1 MEGILGRKDI
11 KDIQLDQSFDIETN
25 VSNTHVEIYNIYK
38 KMKEARGENQLITLI
53 KKHKKDT
60 KSIFLSATPSEYELK
75 LSDKIVEQIIRPT
88 GLLDPITYVYPKSG
102 DYDHLIMS
110 IDTLLKKKPHLQEF
124 MDGYT
129 LKDGVE
135 EVF

>member
-1 MEGILGRKDI
+1 MGWKDLKDI
-11 KDIQLDQSFDIETN
+11 VLDQAFDINSN
-25 VSNTHVEIYNIYK
+25 VSNTHVEIFNRYK
-38 KMKEARGENQLITLI
+38 KMKEARGENQLSVLV

-102 DYDHLIMS
+102 NYDSLILS
-110 IDTLLKKKPHLQEF
+110 IDTLMKKKPHLKEF
-124 MDGYT
+124 MDGYS
-129 LKDGVE
+129 LKN
-135 EVF
+135 